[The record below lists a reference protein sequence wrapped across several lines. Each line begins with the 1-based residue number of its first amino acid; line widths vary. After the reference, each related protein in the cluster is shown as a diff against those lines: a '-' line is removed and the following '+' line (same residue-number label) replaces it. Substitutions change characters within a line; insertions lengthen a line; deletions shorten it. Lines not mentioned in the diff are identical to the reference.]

1 MSRATRMALFVSA
14 ALAACVALNP
24 LFGNGR
30 ALAQS
35 PPAAGLQMYVP
46 AESIRFRR
54 ESEGGIPILVISGE
68 IVNPHY
74 EPRAVPPMVIILL
87 DSGGRPLRS
96 ELVRMDNRMLDPA
109 KRLPFQTSIPNAPP
123 EASAVRI
130 IFQPAN

>member
-1 MSRATRMALFVSA
+1 MSKIRGLALFVSA
-14 ALAACVALNP
+14 AIAVCVALGP
-24 LFGNGR
+24 PFGGGR
-30 ALAQS
+30 ASAES
-35 PPAAGLQMYVP
+35 PPAELQMYVP

-87 DSGGRPLRS
+87 DSGSRPLRS
-96 ELVRMDNRMLDPA
+96 ELVRIDNRVLDPA

-130 IFQPAN
+130 IFRAPH